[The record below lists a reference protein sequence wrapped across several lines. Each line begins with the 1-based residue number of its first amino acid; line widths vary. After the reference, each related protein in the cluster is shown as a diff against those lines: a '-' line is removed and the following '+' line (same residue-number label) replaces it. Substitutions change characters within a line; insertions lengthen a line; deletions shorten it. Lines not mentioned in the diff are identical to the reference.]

1 MAMNKIP
8 QNLRGGLR
16 RYVSD
21 GIPTGGFLR
30 AVLESKSAE
39 AHFRAIGSSLPAI
52 PHIVDFLKNDA
63 PPECWGTPG
72 KVKAWTKH
80 RGQRGPKANTPKA
93 GTPDSELSPEQ
104 LFRRIRNRRQ
114 RHNKAAFRKRA
125 KEFRQKSRQA
135 GANSRLD
142 HNGCNPYG
150 MATLYIDAEI
160 ERGPGAEP
168 DWDGMAEKFSR
179 K

>member
-16 RYVSD
+16 RYVSK
-21 GIPTGGFLR
+21 GIPPGGFLR
-30 AVLESKSAE
+30 SVLESKIPE

-52 PHIVDFLKNDA
+52 PDIIDYLKNDV

-72 KVKAWTKH
+72 KVKAWIKH

-93 GTPDSELSPEQ
+93 GTLDSDLSPEQ
-104 LFRRIRNRRQ
+104 LVRRIGRR
-114 RHNKAAFRKRA
+114 RRRRAKAERLRKG
-125 KEFRQKSRQA
+125 KEFRQKSRIS
-135 GANSRLD
+135 GSGDGRD
-142 HNGCNPYG
+142 HNGCNPDG

-168 DWDGMAEKFSR
+168 DWDALAEGGER
-179 K
+179 

>member
-16 RYVSD
+16 RYIKD

-30 AVLESKSAE
+30 ACLENNRTE
-39 AHFRAIGSSLPAI
+39 ARLRAIGASLEAI
-52 PHIVDFLKNDA
+52 PEVFMYLQREVPA
-63 PPECWGTPG
+63 ECWGTPG
-72 KVKAWTKH
+72 KVKAWIKH

-104 LFRRIRNRRQ
+104 LVRRIGRR
-114 RHNKAAFRKRA
+114 RRRRDKAMRKKLARG
-125 KEFRQKSRQA
+125 ETIRGYGGR
-135 GANSRLD
+135 D
-142 HNGCNPYG
+142 HNGCNPEG

-168 DWDGMAEKFSR
+168 DWDALAEGGDK
-179 K
+179 